1 MVQLTAQLE
10 PVLKYI
16 KSGWDFAVGAKSIR
30 LSAACL
36 STESVETAV
45 EATGEAK
52 NLIRDRAVPSLQLR
66 RCRGAAPLDCLG
78 SNPQVTLT
86 IRRWLKQIE

>member
-1 MVQLTAQLE
+1 MEA
-10 PVLKYI
+10 
-16 KSGWDFAVGAKSIR
+16 
-30 LSAACL
+30 
-36 STESVETAV
+36 AV
-45 EATGEAK
+45 EETCEAE

-78 SNPQVTLT
+78 SNPLVALT